1 MCSLELASI
10 TLTMERLFPEELR
23 DFPPGSTMSITH
35 NGLGLKEE
43 IRISAVD
50 PPNPPTT
57 PLDPSSS
64 STATASGTLP
74 TFPQTTFANFD
85 PRSYTNVT
93 LPSITWPSHAQTSD
107 PNVTLPPLSWV
118 VPVPEADS
126 DMQHLIDGVDTEGV
140 HWVHLLVKPGD
151 WVDVNRTER
160 GGYENISMSRDTVFV
175 PRGHLLT
182 SGTDNENEEDEE
194 DEEDEGH
201 QSEVTRIDESQI
213 EEEGEVH

>member
-1 MCSLELASI
+1 M
-10 TLTMERLFPEELR
+10 
-23 DFPPGSTMSITH
+23 
-35 NGLGLKEE
+35 
-43 IRISAVD
+43 
-50 PPNPPTT
+50 
-57 PLDPSSS
+57 
-64 STATASGTLP
+64 
-74 TFPQTTFANFD
+74 
-85 PRSYTNVT
+85 T

-107 PNVTLPPLSWV
+107 PDVTLPPLSWV

-126 DMQHLIDGVDTEGV
+126 DMQHLIDGVDSEGV

-151 WVDVNRTER
+151 WVDVKRTER

-182 SGTDNENEEDEE
+182 AGRNDEDEE
-194 DEEDEGH
+194 DEGEEEEGH